1 MRCQIE
7 TIYHILYL
15 LYTRQQNGIITL
27 LDAITQN
34 KQLGMTGSEKI
45 IGRLVLEN
53 KRIDRIV
60 DVTSGVKNKINDQLQ
75 KSKQCVNNAGADNCT
90 VLENMGSNTIK
101 NKMYSILEI
110 EFYWNKRY
118 VIKSNIIICELSNIV
133 LRIRNTYCSHIEHY
147 SID

>member
-75 KSKQCVNNAGADNCT
+75 ESKQCVNNAGADNCT

-118 VIKSNIIICELSNIV
+118 VIKSL
-133 LRIRNTYCSHIEHY
+133 T
-147 SID
+147 